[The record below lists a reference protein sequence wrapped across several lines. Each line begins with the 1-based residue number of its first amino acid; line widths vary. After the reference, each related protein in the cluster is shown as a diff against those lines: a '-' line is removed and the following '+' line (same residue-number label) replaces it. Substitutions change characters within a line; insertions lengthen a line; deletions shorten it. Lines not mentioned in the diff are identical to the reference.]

1 MINAI
6 YINGDKN
13 IEDAI
18 FVRNKVFVDEQNIDY
33 NIVFDGEDKE
43 AVHVVAYED
52 KNPVGTGRMAI
63 KDNLYLIG
71 RIAVLKEKRGNYYG
85 DLIVRMLIQKAFD
98 IGADFIEVH
107 SQLPAVNFYRKIG
120 FEECGE
126 VYQEADID
134 HINMRL
140 EKGKMKRKCNCK

>member
-18 FVRNKVFVDEQNIDY
+18 FVRDKVFVNEQNIDY

-43 AVHVVAYED
+43 AVHVVVYED
-52 KNPVGTGRMAI
+52 KNPVGTGRMTI
-63 KDNLYLIG
+63 QDNLYLIG

-98 IGADFIEVH
+98 TGADFVEVH
-107 SQLPAVNFYRKIG
+107 SQLPAVNFYKKIG
-120 FEECGE
+120 FEEFGE